1 MNPASSTAEAADLA
15 DDERDHAHPQRPVG
29 IGELVV
35 GVLLHA
41 VGDVAEDRD
50 DEEEHQDHRRGQVD
64 PCRPRAQLDEHR
76 DQQGGERVQQRRAV
90 RDVDVGMG
98 AVLLRDQHLAVLPHA
113 EHQGEQENQPGRQQG
128 DLDVQRQ
135 RPYSPL
141 GPRTRGRRATIAQ
154 PRTTVGIMR
163 FAFKT
168 SPQNTTWAE
177 MLAVWQAAD
186 DIDVFES
193 GWTFDHFYPIFSDST
208 GPCLEGWTTLTAL
221 AQATKPLRLGTLVTG
236 IHYRH
241 PAVLAN
247 MAAALDVISN
257 GRLELGIGAG
267 WNEEE
272 SGAYGIE
279 LGSIKERFDRFEE
292 ACEVL
297 TSLLSNETT
306 NFDGKFYQLKD
317 ARNEPKGPQRPHPPI
332 CIGGSGEKRT
342 LRITAQYAA
351 ALELRRWP
359 AGDVRPQARRAGVA
373 LRRHRPRPEGDHHV
387 GTPAPGTRPRTTRR

>member
-1 MNPASSTAEAADLA
+1 
-15 DDERDHAHPQRPVG
+15 
-29 IGELVV
+29 
-35 GVLLHA
+35 
-41 VGDVAEDRD
+41 
-50 DEEEHQDHRRGQVD
+50 
-64 PCRPRAQLDEHR
+64 
-76 DQQGGERVQQRRAV
+76 
-90 RDVDVGMG
+90 
-98 AVLLRDQHLAVLPHA
+98 
-113 EHQGEQENQPGRQQG
+113 
-128 DLDVQRQ
+128 
-135 RPYSPL
+135 
-141 GPRTRGRRATIAQ
+141 
-154 PRTTVGIMR
+154 MR

-168 SPQNTTWAE
+168 SPQNTTWAD

-186 DIDVFES
+186 DIDVYES
-193 GWTFDHFYPIFSDST
+193 GWTFDHFYPIFSDSS

-221 AQATKPLRLGTLVTG
+221 AQATKRLRLGTLVTG

-279 LGSIKERFDRFEE
+279 LGTIKERFDRFEE

-297 TSLLSNETT
+297 TSLLSEETT
-306 NFDGKFYQLKD
+306 DFDGKYYQLKG

-342 LRITAQYAA
+342 LRITARYAQHWNFVGGPPDLFAHKRDVLASHCADIGRDPKEITLSAHLRLEADRNYGQVIEDAAGLAAEGLTWASSTSPAARPGRPGTAGRGDPGFGSVATIGRAELKVNRARNSSYKQALGGSWVGLRRLHPEQHQIFSGYQAFVLGGKFA
-351 ALELRRWP
+351 ALHWMAKP
-359 AGDVRPQARRAGVA
+359 
-373 LRRHRPRPEGDHHV
+373 
-387 GTPAPGTRPRTTRR
+387 